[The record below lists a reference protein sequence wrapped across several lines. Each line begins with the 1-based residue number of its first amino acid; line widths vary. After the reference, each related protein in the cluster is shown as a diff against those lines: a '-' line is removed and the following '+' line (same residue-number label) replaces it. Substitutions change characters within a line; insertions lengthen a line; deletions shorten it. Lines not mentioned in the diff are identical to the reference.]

1 MLNAKGSGGQTW
13 RKNESNVL
21 EIILA
26 IEYFCLN
33 AMYPLFNEP
42 SEEGAFKGMDTDKT
56 TKKRART
63 AHWSGS
69 QFGQTGY
76 QPVREGTIKYA
87 MLEMLKHPPHG
98 FEDAIRE
105 HFLLKGSYIQ
115 RQIQGW

>member
-1 MLNAKGSGGQTW
+1 
-13 RKNESNVL
+13 
-21 EIILA
+21 
-26 IEYFCLN
+26 
-33 AMYPLFNEP
+33 MYPLFNEP